1 MATYMQFTK
10 ATLIDS
16 IKRLRN
22 SRNGNP
28 RFEIVFNINQKGKT
42 KTDAG
47 FAYII
52 TDAMLGKPVRIKY
65 HFTPSRG
72 ACIIDDIELI

>member
-1 MATYMQFTK
+1 M
-10 ATLIDS
+10 IDS

-47 FAYII
+47 FVYAI
-52 TDAMLGKPVRIKY
+52 TDSMLGKPVRIQY

-72 ACIIDDIELI
+72 ACIIDNVELI